1 MEELFELRRYLEQQR
16 YPEAL
21 ALLGEMEEMS
31 RDDKINKI
39 YSHAVILLLHL
50 IKQVSEQR
58 TTRSW
63 NFSIWEATREIGR
76 TNKRRKSGGYYLKEP
91 ELNDIL
97 QEAYPPALKRAAME
111 AFEGRYSDEE
121 LDQQVKAESIQTQ
134 AMNLL
139 KQETAVEIAS

>member
-16 YPEAL
+16 YTEAL

-50 IKQVSEQR
+50 IKQAAEQR

-63 NFSIWEATREIGR
+63 NFSIWEATREIIR
-76 TNKRRKSGGYYLKEP
+76 TNKCRKAGGYYLKEQ
-91 ELNDIL
+91 ELNDTL
-97 QEAYPPALKRAAME
+97 QEAYPTALKRAAME

-121 LDQQVKAESIQTQ
+121 LDQQVNAESIQTQ

-139 KQETAVEIAS
+139 KQEMAVE

>member
-16 YPEAL
+16 YTEAL

-50 IKQVSEQR
+50 IKQAAEQR

-76 TNKRRKSGGYYLKEP
+76 TNKRRKAGGYYLKEQ

-97 QEAYPPALKRAAME
+97 QEAYPTALKRAAME
-111 AFEGRYSDEE
+111 AFGGQYSDEE
-121 LDQQVKAESIQTQ
+121 LDQQVNAESIQTQ

-139 KQETAVEIAS
+139 KQEMAVE